1 MKYLFFISAVFL
13 LASCRKE
20 EVTTFHGSEGI
31 AFYTD
36 KYEADSL
43 IYSFAFAVTEKPKDT
58 VWLKMRVTGTVSDKP
73 RRISVRAGE
82 GTTARSGKDYML
94 PEAFLPAG
102 ALTVKYPVVLL
113 NSPEMKTT
121 IFRLVVQV
129 AESDDL
135 VVGATGQ
142 EMGETT
148 SLDHFV
154 FHVSN
159 QLVEPAY
166 WPDISSRF
174 GMFSAT
180 KFRFMMQVTGLTDFS
195 VDAIGIDGLY
205 NLPVKLKN
213 ALDEYVAMHGPLMD
227 ENGNEVTF

>member
-1 MKYLFFISAVFL
+1 MKYLFYISVVFL

-20 EVTTFHGSEGI
+20 AVMTFQGPDGI
-31 AFYTD
+31 TFYTD

-43 IYSFAFAVTEKPKDT
+43 TYSFAFAITEKSRDT
-58 VWLKMRVTGTVSDKP
+58 VWLKMRVSGTVSDKP
-73 RRISVRAGE
+73 RRILVKAGE
-82 GTTARSGKDYML
+82 GTTAVNGRDYIL

-102 ALTVKYPVVLL
+102 TLTVKYPVVLL

-121 IFRLVVQV
+121 VFRLVLQV
-129 AESDDL
+129 AESGDL
-135 VVGATGQ
+135 IVGAIGQ
-142 EMGETT
+142 EMGQTT
-148 SLDHFV
+148 SLDKFV
-154 FHVSN
+154 IQVSN

-174 GMFSAT
+174 GAFSAT
-180 KFRFMMQVTGLTDFS
+180 KFRFMIQVTGLTEFS
-195 VDAIGIDGLY
+195 VEAIGIDGLY

-213 ALDEYVAMHGPLMD
+213 ALDEYEVEHGPLID